1 MEWKGNDIAF
11 KGYVIGKGKQAIM
24 KVKNVQLLSWDAV
37 QRYRSFG
44 TILNQYFVD
53 ISFDTNERSQKF
65 WDMAEKNNWKC
76 LIFENLENG
85 HIHSIWR
92 IPNNWKFK
100 DGRDK
105 KLAVGLIA
113 DIHSGSTYIPL
124 RVDGVDRFPPSFEP
138 DDIDEVPVELF
149 PVNTTIDLEGLQ
161 EGDGRNEELF
171 RYILIL
177 QSQLGLDEELIRKV
191 LYNTNY
197 FIFQEPLSDD
207 ELEVIL
213 RDEAFQ
219 KPVFFCDKTFLFDRF
234 ATWLKN
240 TYHVVKINNQLHIY
254 QDGIYQVEYK
264 AIETAMI
271 NQIPNLKKAQ
281 RREVLEYMEL
291 IADEKAQAD
300 ARYIAFRNGVLDIVT
315 GQMQPFSP
323 ELVIT
328 NQIPWDYNPEAYSEL
343 ADDTLNKLAC
353 GDQPIRALLEECIG
367 YCFYRANDYK
377 KSFMLTGKGNNGK
390 STFLDCVKSILGDGN
405 ISALDLKE
413 LGDRFSTSMMF
424 GKLANIGDDI
434 GDDFLQGSQVA
445 TFKKVVSGNRIKAE
459 RKGQDPFEFNPYV
472 KLLFSA
478 NDIPRMKDKT
488 GAVLNRL
495 VIIPFNARFTKY
507 LPSGEI
513 DPDYNPKIRYE
524 LVEQSS
530 VEYLIRVGVEGLKRI
545 IENQGFSKSDA
556 TEQMAEE
563 YDLMNNPIKG
573 FFAEQ
578 EEGYIFRETVQDIF
592 TRYQLYCND
601 CGIKPETKISFGKTV
616 AEMFQVE
623 SKNTRVNGKQ
633 VRFYKQI

>member
-254 QDGIYQVEYK
+254 QNGIYVEGENLGTV
-264 AIETAMI
+264 IRE
-271 NQIPNLKKAQ
+271 NIPNIKKNQKA
-281 RREVLEYMEL
+281 EVFDCLRDITEC
-291 IADEKAQAD
+291 KTQAD

-323 ELVIT
+323 DLVIT

-390 STFLDCVKSILGDGN
+390 STFLDCVKAILGDGN

-524 LVEQSS
+524 LVQQSS

>member
-219 KPVFFCDKTFLFDRF
+219 KPVFFMDKTFLFDRF
-234 ATWLKN
+234 AVWLKN

-254 QDGIYQVEYK
+254 QNGIYVED
-264 AIETAMI
+264 ENLGTVMRE
-271 NQIPNLKKAQ
+271 NIPNIKKNQ
-281 RREVLEYMEL
+281 KTEVLDCLRDITEC
-291 IADEKAQAD
+291 KTQAD

-323 ELVIT
+323 DLVIT

-390 STFLDCVKSILGDGN
+390 STFLDCVKAILGDGN

-434 GDDFLQGSQVA
+434 SDDFLQGSQVA

-488 GAVLNRL
+488 GAVLRRL

-507 LPSGEI
+507 LPSGDI

-545 IENQGFSKSDA
+545 IGNQGFSKSDA

>member
-254 QDGIYQVEYK
+254 QNGIYVEGENLGTV
-264 AIETAMI
+264 IRE
-271 NQIPNLKKAQ
+271 NIPNIKKNQKA
-281 RREVLEYMEL
+281 EVFDCLRDITEC
-291 IADEKAQAD
+291 KTQAD

-315 GQMQPFSP
+315 GQMQSFSP
-323 ELVIT
+323 DLVIT

-390 STFLDCVKSILGDGN
+390 STFLDCVKAILGDRN

-424 GKLANIGDDI
+424 GKLVNIGDDI

-578 EEGYIFRETVQDIF
+578 DEGYIFRETVQDIF

>member
-177 QSQLGLDEELIRKV
+177 QSQLRLDEELIRKV

-254 QDGIYQVEYK
+254 QNGIYVEGENLGTV
-264 AIETAMI
+264 IRE
-271 NQIPNLKKAQ
+271 NIPNIKKNQKA
-281 RREVLEYMEL
+281 EVFDCLRDITEC
-291 IADEKAQAD
+291 KTQAD

-315 GQMQPFSP
+315 GQMQSFSP
-323 ELVIT
+323 DLVIT

-390 STFLDCVKSILGDGN
+390 STFLDCVKAILGDRN

-524 LVEQSS
+524 LIEQSS

-578 EEGYIFRETVQDIF
+578 DEGYIFRETVQDIF

>member
-254 QDGIYQVEYK
+254 QNGIYVEGENLGTV
-264 AIETAMI
+264 IRE
-271 NQIPNLKKAQ
+271 NIPNIKKNQKA
-281 RREVLEYMEL
+281 EVFDCLRDITEC
-291 IADEKAQAD
+291 KTQAD

-323 ELVIT
+323 DLVIT

-390 STFLDCVKSILGDGN
+390 STFLDCVKAILGDRN

-488 GAVLNRL
+488 GAVLRRL

>member
-254 QDGIYQVEYK
+254 QNGIYVEGENLGTV
-264 AIETAMI
+264 IRE
-271 NQIPNLKKAQ
+271 NIPNIKKNQKA
-281 RREVLEYMEL
+281 EVFDCLRDITEC
-291 IADEKAQAD
+291 KTQAD

-390 STFLDCVKSILGDGN
+390 STFLDCVKAILGDRN

-488 GAVLNRL
+488 GAVLRRL

-513 DPDYNPKIRYE
+513 DPDYNPKIKYQ

-578 EEGYIFRETVQDIF
+578 DEGYIFRETVQDIF

>member
-254 QDGIYQVEYK
+254 QNGIYVEGENLGTV
-264 AIETAMI
+264 IRE
-271 NQIPNLKKAQ
+271 NIPNIKKNQKA
-281 RREVLEYMEL
+281 EVFDCLRDITEC
-291 IADEKAQAD
+291 KTQAD

-390 STFLDCVKSILGDGN
+390 STFLDCVKAILGDRN

-578 EEGYIFRETVQDIF
+578 DEGYIFRETVQDIF

>member
-1 MEWKGNDIAF
+1 MGWKGNDIAF

-197 FIFQEPLSDD
+197 FIFQEPLSDE

-254 QDGIYQVEYK
+254 QNGIYVEGENLGTV
-264 AIETAMI
+264 IRE
-271 NQIPNLKKAQ
+271 NIPNIKKNQKA
-281 RREVLEYMEL
+281 EVFDCLRDITEC
-291 IADEKAQAD
+291 KTQAD

-323 ELVIT
+323 DLVIT

>member
-254 QDGIYQVEYK
+254 QNGIYVEGENLGTV
-264 AIETAMI
+264 IRE
-271 NQIPNLKKAQ
+271 NIPNIKKNQKA
-281 RREVLEYMEL
+281 EVLDCLRDITEC
-291 IADEKAQAD
+291 KAQAD

-323 ELVIT
+323 DLVIT

-390 STFLDCVKSILGDGN
+390 STFLDCVKAILGDGN

-530 VEYLIRVGVEGLKRI
+530 VEYLIRVGVEGLKRVI
-545 IENQGFSKSDA
+545 GNQGFSKSDA

-563 YDLMNNPIKG
+563 YDLMNNPI
-573 FFAEQ
+573 Q
-578 EEGYIFRETVQDIF
+578 
-592 TRYQLYCND
+592 
-601 CGIKPETKISFGKTV
+601 
-616 AEMFQVE
+616 
-623 SKNTRVNGKQ
+623 
-633 VRFYKQI
+633 

>member
-254 QDGIYQVEYK
+254 QNGIYVEGENLGTV
-264 AIETAMI
+264 IRE
-271 NQIPNLKKAQ
+271 NIPNIKKNQKA
-281 RREVLEYMEL
+281 EVFDCLRDITEC
-291 IADEKAQAD
+291 KTQAD

-323 ELVIT
+323 ALVIT

>member
-219 KPVFFCDKTFLFDRF
+219 KPVFFMDKTFLFDRF
-234 ATWLKN
+234 AVWLKN

-254 QDGIYQVEYK
+254 QNGIYVED
-264 AIETAMI
+264 ENLGTVMRE
-271 NQIPNLKKAQ
+271 NIPNIKKNQ
-281 RREVLEYMEL
+281 KTEVLDCLRDITEC
-291 IADEKAQAD
+291 KTQAD

-315 GQMQPFSP
+315 GQMQPFSSD
-323 ELVIT
+323 LVIT

-353 GDQPIRALLEECIG
+353 GDPAVRSLLEECIG

-390 STFLDCVKSILGDGN
+390 STFLDCVKAILGDGN

-434 GDDFLQGSQVA
+434 SDDFLQGSQVA
-445 TFKKVVSGNRIKAE
+445 IFKKVVSGNRIKAE

-488 GAVLNRL
+488 GAVLRRL

-545 IENQGFSKSDA
+545 IGNQGFSKSDA